1 MMNRR
6 QMKTKLRRHTKTPT
20 TKTEPSSHFDRIENL
35 LRELKPMPQAAI
47 DIQKRNEI
55 LRQNK
60 LYNLDME
67 RRRLTGA
74 IMSLAPAQAQEM
86 KRYLTSVENDILG
99 LKTMRERA

>member
-6 QMKTKLRRHTKTPT
+6 LIKPKLKRTPKQTT
-20 TKTEPSSHFDRIENL
+20 TKTEPSSHWDRVEAL
-35 LRELKPMPQAAI
+35 LRELKPMPQAAM

-74 IMSLAPAQAQEM
+74 ISSLPPAQAQEM
-86 KRYLTSVENDILG
+86 KRYLTSVENDMLG
-99 LKTMRERA
+99 LKAMRS

>member
-1 MMNRR
+1 
-6 QMKTKLRRHTKTPT
+6 
-20 TKTEPSSHFDRIENL
+20 
-35 LRELKPMPQAAI
+35 MPQAAV

-74 IMSLAPAQAQEM
+74 ISSFPPAQAQEM
-86 KRYLTSVENDILG
+86 KRYLTSVENDMLG
-99 LKTMRERA
+99 VKAMRS

>member
-1 MMNRR
+1 MNRR
-6 QMKTKLRRHTKTPT
+6 QMKTKLRRHPKTT
-20 TKTEPSSHFDRIENL
+20 TQPGHFDRIESL
-35 LRELKPMPQAAI
+35 LRELKPMPQAAM

-74 IMSLAPAQAQEM
+74 ISSLPPAQAQEM
-86 KRYLTSVENDILG
+86 KRYLTSVEKDILG
-99 LKTMRERA
+99 LKAMRERA